1 MVQFEAG
8 KLPDSPRYQTRNEP
22 YHSAIVDQEE
32 QPTPQLQRIQESI
45 HVDQREQYK
54 KPSSDPRNQV
64 QPIESVSP
72 AMTYEVQP
80 ESRRIQESMLVVQKE
95 QYQTPSFDPRTETQA
110 FTRDVQAETHRTFK
124 PMPEEQIQQ

>member
-1 MVQFEAG
+1 MLIKIIEIIG
-8 KLPDSPRYQTRNEP
+8 
-22 YHSAIVDQEE
+22 
-32 QPTPQLQRIQESI
+32 IQESI

-80 ESRRIQESMLVVQKE
+80 ESRRKS
-95 QYQTPSFDPRTETQA
+95 
-110 FTRDVQAETHRTFK
+110 
-124 PMPEEQIQQ
+124 